1 MGSRQHGRE
10 IRTYRHVS
18 GVSAT
23 RCQDASLTLRQ
34 RNVVASKSAENA
46 GVFVRTNAARCLPPQ
61 VEMLRLTRSSVTET
75 RPPPDAVLPCRLMT
89 LHEAAAGTRPRE
101 LRHVWHSLW
110 SRTPRA
116 SFRQTPEFLEASLAS
131 RPSTERLDPK
141 QTAERWRFLIVSA
154 WQRPIGIVP
163 LRERTVRRTLG
174 SFRVIALPESPWGTC
189 PGPVGPHPA
198 MTLAAAVRHLVEH
211 DDSWDMLELPELVA
225 TDAEPTHVP
234 SALATGRFTVRRSHQ
249 ELLGLELPATFG
261 QFWADR
267 DAASRQRW
275 RELEARRSI
284 RRDEQFVR
292 FHTGGAIHGDTER
305 DWEFLKQLE
314 RVVRLQEGTPHAARS
329 RALFERLLE
338 THPFA
343 VDSGSADVAVWF
355 SNSQPAAFAY
365 NFQCRSRVETALLL
379 ADPNIPHAT
388 DRLLG
393 MMLRDEIL
401 RGDSWHLFLPGSLQ
415 GTTVDRRLWRPTE
428 LHETTVT
435 HDRRATIRSRLQRWL
450 DGDRRVT
457 STSRC

>member
-1 MGSRQHGRE
+1 
-10 IRTYRHVS
+10 
-18 GVSAT
+18 
-23 RCQDASLTLRQ
+23 
-34 RNVVASKSAENA
+34 
-46 GVFVRTNAARCLPPQ
+46 
-61 VEMLRLTRSSVTET
+61 MLRLTRSTVSKM
-75 RPPPDAVLPCRLMT
+75 RPLTATDSPCRLMT
-89 LHEAAAGTRPRE
+89 VHEAAEGTRPSE

-116 SFRQTPEFLEASLAS
+116 SFRQTPEFLEASLANHH
-131 RPSTERLDPK
+131 STERDDAEP
-141 QTAERWRFLIVSA
+141 TAERWRFLIVSA

-174 SFRVIALPESPWGTC
+174 SFRVLTLPESPWGTC

-198 MTLAAAVRHLVEH
+198 TTLAAVVRHLVEH

-225 TDAEPTHVP
+225 TDAEPTQVP
-234 SALATGRFTVRRSHQ
+234 STISTGRFTVQSSTQ

-267 DAASRQRW
+267 DAAARQRW

-292 FHTGGAIHGDTER
+292 FRPGGAIHGDTER
-305 DWEFLKQLE
+305 DWEFLELLE
-314 RVVRLQEGTPHAARS
+314 RVVRLQEGLPHAAHS
-329 RALFERLLE
+329 RELFERLRE
-338 THPFA
+338 THPLA
-343 VDSGSADVAVWF
+343 VDAGSADVAVWF
-355 SNSQPAAFAY
+355 SDSQPAAFAY
-365 NFQCRSRVETALLL
+365 NFHCRSRVETALLL

-401 RGDSWHLFLPGSLQ
+401 RGDAWHLFLPNSVL
-415 GTTVDRRLWRPTE
+415 GTTVERRLWRPIE
-428 LHETTVT
+428 LHETTVI
-435 HDRRATIRSRLQRWL
+435 HDRRTTIRSRLQRWL

-457 STSRC
+457 SMCRC